1 MRTKSSYISIE
12 LIDSEQFKASD
23 YFDVLNKFNLMEIG
37 LFHPKERI
45 RVRLKSLITIPGG
58 VPLFVKEPV

>member
-1 MRTKSSYISIE
+1 MIILY
-12 LIDSEQFKASD
+12 